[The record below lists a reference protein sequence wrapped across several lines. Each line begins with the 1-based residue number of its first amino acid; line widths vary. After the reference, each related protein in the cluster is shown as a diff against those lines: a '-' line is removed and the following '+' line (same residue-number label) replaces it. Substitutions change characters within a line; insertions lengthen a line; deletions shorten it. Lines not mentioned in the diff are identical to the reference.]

1 MRLQD
6 KNRGNHA
13 RRIAELGIFAALAL
27 VLSFLEG
34 LLPPLPMMPPGA
46 KLGLSN
52 IVTMFIASS
61 QGLVPA
67 LMIAVLKG
75 LFAGVTRGFTAMIL
89 SLAGGIL
96 STALMYLLFRTNKFG
111 LIGVGVAG
119 AFAHNAAQLACA
131 YFLTSRT
138 MLWYAP
144 WLCVLS
150 AATGTLS
157 GLLLCAVLPLIRKL
171 ERK

>member
-6 KNRGNHA
+6 KKRTSPA
-13 RRIAELGIFAALAL
+13 RRAAELGIFAALAL
-27 VLSFLEG
+27 VLSFLES

-52 IVTMFIASS
+52 IVTMFLASS

-67 LMIAVLKG
+67 LLIALLKG
-75 LFAGVTRGFTAMIL
+75 MFAGVTRGFTAMVL
-89 SLAGGIL
+89 SLAGGML
-96 STALMYLLFRTNKFG
+96 STCVMYLLMKTEKFG
-111 LIGVGVAG
+111 MIGVGVAG

-131 YFLTSRT
+131 YVLTSKT

-150 AATGTLS
+150 AATGMLT
-157 GLLLCAVLPLIRKL
+157 GLLLKAVLPLIKKL
-171 ERK
+171 ERE